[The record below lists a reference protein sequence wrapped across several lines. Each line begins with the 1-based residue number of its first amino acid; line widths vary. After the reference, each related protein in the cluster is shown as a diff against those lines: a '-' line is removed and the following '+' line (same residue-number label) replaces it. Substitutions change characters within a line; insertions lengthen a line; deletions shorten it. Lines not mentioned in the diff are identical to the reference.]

1 MKTFTVAGVSRE
13 AGVLKFRVAND
24 LKSRV
29 AMLARCDNTD
39 IELGL
44 LPEPMTRE
52 AAARYLL
59 SQPGLTAEVSELLT
73 ASKTVEAKP
82 ARARAKTEVSRTV
95 SDSEGFV
102 EPTDERI
109 QVAMC
114 QAARLYPGLSA
125 QQLYDTVMATV
136 RHFGDVEPD
145 F

>member
-13 AGVLKFRVAND
+13 NGVLKFRVAND

-52 AAARYLL
+52 AAAVYLL

-73 ASKTVEAKP
+73 PVASKTVTSKTVSAKP
-82 ARARAKTEVSRTV
+82 AKTVTE
-95 SDSEGFV
+95 SDDFV
-102 EPTDERI
+102 EPKDERI